1 MVETTAFI
9 VLGIWGLV
17 VIGCLV
23 AASTSERKQWQA
35 ERKDLLNRIMSRDYN
50 EFAKAEQ
57 QADTPAMKVIP
68 LEDLRRELEEDRRE
82 SLGMP
87 V

>member
-1 MVETTAFI
+1 MADLI
-9 VLGIWGLV
+9 VVGV
-17 VIGCLV
+17 VAVLAILFV
-23 AASTSERKQWQA
+23 AVSASRDRQRWYQER
-35 ERKDLLNRIMSRDYN
+35 RDLLNRIMSRDYN

-57 QADTPAMKVIP
+57 HADTPAMKVIP

>member
-1 MVETTAFI
+1 MADLI
-9 VLGIWGLV
+9 VVGVVAVLAILSLV
-17 VIGCLV
+17 VS
-23 AASTSERKQWQA
+23 AASERKRWYQ
-35 ERKDLLNRIMSRDYN
+35 ERRDLLNRIMSRDYN

>member
-1 MVETTAFI
+1 MADLI
-9 VLGIWGLV
+9 VVGV
-17 VIGCLV
+17 VAVLAILFV
-23 AASTSERKQWQA
+23 AVSASRDRQRWYQER
-35 ERKDLLNRIMSRDYN
+35 RDLLNRIMSRDYN
-50 EFAKAEQ
+50 EFAKAEK